1 LALLEDLVAIAM
13 PSGLGDAGRDLW
25 SGICGKYGL
34 RADEARV
41 LEDAA
46 READLI
52 ATLDAGMAGQD
63 LLVRGSQGQQVIN
76 PLISE
81 LRQHRST
88 LAALL
93 RQLKLP
99 DEAADA
105 AARSNSARAAANA
118 RWSRRGA

>member
-1 LALLEDLVAIAM
+1 MTTAPAGLQAAGKKLWGDVA
-13 PSGLGDAGRDLW
+13 SKW
-25 SGICGKYGL
+25 EL
-34 RADEARV
+34 RPDELRV

-46 READLI
+46 READLVGLMERERSKPGFKLI
-52 ATLDAGMAGQD
+52 
-63 LLVRGSQGQQVIN
+63 VRGSQGQDVIN

-81 LRQHRST
+81 LRQHRAT

-99 DEAADA
+99 DENPAVAAGE
-105 AARSNSARAAANA
+105 RSASARAAANA

>member
-1 LALLEDLVAIAM
+1 LALLEDLMAIAM
-13 PSGLGDAGRDLW
+13 PSGLGESGRRLW
-25 SGICGKYGL
+25 SEISGKYGL

-52 ATLDAGMAGQD
+52 ATLDAGMAGQS
-63 LLVRGSQGQQVIN
+63 LLVRGSQGQDVIN

-81 LRQHRST
+81 LRQHRAT

>member
-1 LALLEDLVAIAM
+1 MVM
-13 PSGLGDAGRDLW
+13 PSGLGDAGQRLW
-25 SGICGKYGL
+25 SEIGKNFGL

-52 ATLDAGMAGQD
+52 ALLDAGMVGAP
-63 LLVRGSQGQQVIN
+63 LLVRGSQGQDVIN
-76 PLISE
+76 PLVSE
-81 LRQHRST
+81 LRQHRAT
-88 LAALL
+88 LASLL

-105 AARSNSARAAANA
+105 TSRSNSARAAANA